1 MIVALVVI
9 AIVTF
14 ISDGNSNRDSNSN
27 SNSNGNS
34 DNNNNNDQ
42 VLHVGVHDS
51 VQSVVAASIRCQC
64 LLYNILDYC
73 I

>member
-14 ISDGNSNRDSNSN
+14 ISDGNSNRDSN

>member
-14 ISDGNSNRDSNSN
+14 NSDGNSNRDSN